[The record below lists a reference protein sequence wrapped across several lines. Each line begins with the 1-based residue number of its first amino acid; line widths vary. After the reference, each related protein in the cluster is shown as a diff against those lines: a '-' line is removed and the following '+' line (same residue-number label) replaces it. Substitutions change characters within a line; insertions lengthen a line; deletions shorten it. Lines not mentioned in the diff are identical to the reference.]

1 MSYNPSKWTAFII
14 YADMEKQIKI
24 VKKLKLTIRKF
35 KHYNYNYY
43 SEWGFPPHVSIRVQ
57 GRKYEKQ
64 KLEEKIKDLGYEY
77 EVKDYDAL
85 VRKAYEFG
93 SRCAFLYDDY
103 KDYFYKDGIL
113 DRKTFL
119 FHGLH
124 GLFDD
129 IGIGEKEEGRIH
141 LKLAWHF
148 LVKKPWYKFKLRL
161 RRRSFYKQK
170 FIYKTLANLSELI
183 KSTSTLLRDEI
194 VFRDKEW
201 ERLNQKIEQ
210 LQKQV
215 DGLKKKR

>member
-1 MSYNPSKWTAFII
+1 MIYNPRKWTAFII

-24 VKKLKLTIRKF
+24 VKKLKLTIQKF

-64 KLEEKIKDLGYEY
+64 KLEEKIKDMGYEY

-148 LVKKPWYKFKLRL
+148 LVKKPWYRFKLRL
-161 RRRSFYKQK
+161 RRRSIYKQK
-170 FIYKTLANLSELI
+170 FIYKILVNHSELI
-183 KSTSTLLRDEI
+183 KNMAALLKAEI
-194 VFRDKEW
+194 ISLDQR
-201 ERLNQKIEQ
+201 IEE

-215 DGLKKKR
+215 DRLKKRKQ

>member
-1 MSYNPSKWTAFII
+1 MADYAKIRHWTAFIV
-14 YADMEKQIKI
+14 YADLEKQIKI
-24 VKKLKLTIRKF
+24 VKKLKLTIQKF

-77 EVKDYDAL
+77 DVKDYDAL

-129 IGIGEKEEGRIH
+129 IGIGENEEGRIH

-161 RRRSFYKQK
+161 RRRSIRKQK
-170 FIYKTLANLSELI
+170 LIYKIFTEHSGLI
-183 KSTSTLLRDEI
+183 KNMAVLLKDEI
-194 VFRDKEW
+194 ISLDQR
-201 ERLNQKIEQ
+201 IEE

-215 DGLKKKR
+215 DRLKKRKQ